1 MLESLTSEMIKEA
14 NKLIKEIDDAGGM
27 VKAIEMGIP
36 KMRIEE
42 SSAKKQAKI
51 DSDEETIVGVN
62 KYKPTEKQ
70 DINILSI
77 DNDEVRI
84 RTD

>member
-1 MLESLTSEMIKEA
+1 MLRALTSEMIKEA

-42 SSAKKQAKI
+42 SSAK
-51 DSDEETIVGVN
+51 N
-62 KYKPTEKQ
+62 KLELIQTRK
-70 DINILSI
+70 LL
-77 DNDEVRI
+77 
-84 RTD
+84 

>member
-1 MLESLTSEMIKEA
+1 MIGQA

-42 SSAKKQAKI
+42 SSAKKQARLIQKRKLLW
-51 DSDEETIVGVN
+51 GL
-62 KYKPTEKQ
+62 
-70 DINILSI
+70 ININQLK
-77 DNDEVRI
+77 NK
-84 RTD
+84 T

>member
-1 MLESLTSEMIKEA
+1 MIGQA

-42 SSAKKQAKI
+42 SSAKKQARV
-51 DSDEETIVGVN
+51 DSEEKLLWGL
-62 KYKPTEKQ
+62 
-70 DINILSI
+70 INI
-77 DNDEVRI
+77 NPRKNRI
-84 RTD
+84 